1 MPRRTIRLRLTLL
14 YGGLFLACG
23 IALLVIMYVLSV
35 TAFSA
40 PGPLS
45 GPPLPPLP
53 PVEPTAHPGETL
65 AQAGIA
71 LGIMAVIA
79 VGSGWW
85 MAGRILRPLRTM
97 TAATRHIS
105 SESLHQRLAVQGPDD
120 ELKDLGDT
128 IDGLLARLETAF
140 DAQKRFVAN
149 ASHELRTPLTL
160 ERAMIEVA
168 LADPDAGVETLR
180 ATCEELLTV
189 GQQQEHLIESLLT
202 LAHSQQGLDHRSP
215 ADLATITATVL
226 RRPSDLPISAALA
239 QAPTSGDPQLIERLA
254 TNLVD
259 NALHY
264 NTMDGRVEVT
274 TSTKAGRAVLSVTNT
289 GPHVPAREIQRLLQP
304 FQQMVTDRTGD
315 HSGLGLS
322 IVAAISKAHN
332 AILDIRPRDDGGL
345 HIEVAFPVRPN
356 HPTVD

>member
-1 MPRRTIRLRLTLL
+1 MPRRSIRFRLTLL

-23 IALLVIMYVLSV
+23 AALLVIMYVLKV
-35 TAFSA
+35 AAFDIPA
-40 PGPLS
+40 PPVDPGV
-45 GPPLPPLP
+45 PPLPPLVV
-53 PVEPTAHPGETL
+53 PVMHTGDTV

-71 LGIMAVIA
+71 LSIMAVIA

-85 MAGRILRPLRTM
+85 MAGRILQPLRTM

-105 SESLHQRLAVQGPDD
+105 SENLHQRLAVQGPDD

-128 IDGLLARLETAF
+128 IDSLLARLEAAF

-149 ASHELRTPLTL
+149 ASHELRTPLTV

-168 LADPDAGVETLR
+168 LADPDAGAEMLR

-189 GQQQEHLIESLLT
+189 GRQQERLIESLLT
-202 LAHSQQGLDHRSP
+202 LAHSQQGLAHRAP
-215 ADLATITATVL
+215 VDLAAVTATVL
-226 RRPSDLPISAALA
+226 RRPTDLPISAALTTA
-239 QAPTSGDPQLIERLA
+239 VTAGDPELIERLV

-259 NALHY
+259 NALSY
-264 NTMDGRVEVT
+264 NTTDGRVEVT
-274 TSTKAGRAVLSVTNT
+274 TSTKPRWAVLSVTNS
-289 GPHVPAREIQRLLQP
+289 GPHVPAEEIQRLLQP
-304 FQQMVTDRTGD
+304 FQQMAADRTGD

-332 AILDIRPRDDGGL
+332 AILDIRPRPGGGL
-345 HIEVAFPVRPN
+345 RIEVAFPLRP
-356 HPTVD
+356 